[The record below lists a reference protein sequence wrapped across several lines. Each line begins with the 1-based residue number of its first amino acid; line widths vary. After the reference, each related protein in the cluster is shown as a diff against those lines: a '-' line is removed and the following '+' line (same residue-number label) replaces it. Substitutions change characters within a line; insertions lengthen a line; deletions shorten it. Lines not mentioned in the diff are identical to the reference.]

1 MVAWSV
7 HSAWIVLNNSKHFFS
22 GLGASDAEMS
32 PESREDP
39 SVSRSEARV
48 VLGPPSGAS
57 PRFSRANSKSVWSRT
72 HPLRCAW
79 SSTLGSARHAG
90 VNKRAR
96 ASSVSAVPSALSSS
110 ESSNEPPPR
119 AAGVTAARSAMRRSS
134 SDGSLLSSS
143 ISSGTSP

>member
-1 MVAWSV
+1 MRAWSV
-7 HSAWIVLNNSKHFFS
+7 HSAWIAPNNSKHSLS
-22 GLGASDAEMS
+22 GRGRPRPS
-32 PESREDP
+32 PSVDP
-39 SVSRSEARV
+39 RASVSRSDARV
-48 VLGPPSGAS
+48 VGRAS
-57 PRFSRANSKSVWSRT
+57 PAGRSSDCANSNIVRSRT

-90 VNKRAR
+90 VNIRAR
-96 ASSVSAVPSALSSS
+96 ASSASAVPSAFSSS